1 MKFSLNEISLMTL
14 EKEIITKTKIQTKNE
29 LSFFKTFN
37 HILNVEGISIS
48 LNENSDSKQNKL
60 FEKNGFQFVYLYEIN
75 EFIILPN
82 EKLDE
87 LISDLKYE
95 IDTCCNENELIEL
108 LINNTPY

>member
-1 MKFSLNEISLMTL
+1 MISDYP
-14 EKEIITKTKIQTKNE
+14 IISKTKIQTKNE

-48 LNENSDSKQNKL
+48 LNDNSDSKQFKL
-60 FEKNGFQFVYLYEIN
+60 HEKNGFQFVYLYEIN

-95 IDTCCNENELIEL
+95 IDNCCNENELIEL
-108 LINNTPY
+108 LINNIQH